1 MLQQI
6 ICKLIN
12 YSRNF
17 FQNYTQFSLC
27 RVPSNITVTSEPVAP
42 LKTPVKPEHDP
53 QVQHQEQPHFTPS
66 SDRRLRSH
74 HEPEVE
80 SSANKQETL
89 SSMASTSS
97 ECSTPHTCSMSSTM
111 DIFRSALPMNIGVTK
126 QAKAILDET
135 FAWKLLP
142 SDAPGAPCM
151 IYGAIH
157 LTRLLSKFKRVDLK
171 LF

>member
-1 MLQQI
+1 M
-6 ICKLIN
+6 
-12 YSRNF
+12 
-17 FQNYTQFSLC
+17 
-27 RVPSNITVTSEPVAP
+27 PSNITVTSDPVVP
-42 LKTPVKPEHDP
+42 LKTPVKTEPEP
-53 QVQHQEQPHFTPS
+53 QSHHQDQTHPTPS

-74 HEPEVE
+74 HEPDTEPV
-80 SSANKQETL
+80 NRQETL

-97 ECSTPHTCSMSSTM
+97 DCSTPHASSMSSNM

-126 QAKAILDET
+126 QAKAILDEA

-157 LTRLLSKFKRVDLK
+157 LTRLLSKCLHFQI
-171 LF
+171 